1 MDIESLLFSRPDASR
16 TDISKGD
23 VLVAEPLMQEGIFR
37 RSAILILDADVSSGY
52 MGLVL
57 NHKTS
62 LSMQDLIPKWE
73 GGKRVPLFA
82 GGPVDLERLFMLHT
96 LGDVFKGC
104 KEFLPGIFVG
114 ANMDDVVEYVDSG
127 GEVEGRMRFF
137 LGYSGWQSN
146 QLESELLGKSWAL
159 ERHEPASALLQ
170 GTGNAYWRRQV
181 ARLGDSYRSWLIVP
195 QDAAHN

>member
-1 MDIESLLFSRPDASR
+1 
-16 TDISKGD
+16 
-23 VLVAEPLMQEGIFR
+23 
-37 RSAILILDADVSSGY
+37 
-52 MGLVL
+52 
-57 NHKTS
+57 
-62 LSMQDLIPKWE
+62 
-73 GGKRVPLFA
+73 
-82 GGPVDLERLFMLHT
+82 
-96 LGDVFKGC
+96 
-104 KEFLPGIFVG
+104 
-114 ANMDDVVEYVDSG
+114 MDDVVEYVDSG